1 MSKILKTLQRLRE
14 DVEGSNQPSA
24 YGTRFVNDFYV
35 VVKNLSEGAP
45 WIKTDGN
52 WAFEGCSFADKRM
65 NIFVFRTKF
74 LKRMTQ
80 FDKSVMDYVSKTVH
94 DCVRAELLSPIISEQ
109 EEGLLIGTL
118 SMCRVIGQLDVV

>member
-1 MSKILKTLQRLRE
+1 MSKILKTLQRLQR
-14 DVEGSNQPSA
+14 DVEESNQPSA

-52 WAFEGCSFADKRM
+52 WAFDGCSFADKRM

-74 LKRMTQ
+74 LQRMTQ
-80 FDKSVMDYVSKTVH
+80 FDKSVMDYVSRTVH
-94 DCVRAELLSPIISEQ
+94 DCVRAELLAPNNEQ
-109 EEGLLIGTL
+109 EETLLIGTL
-118 SMCRVIGQLDVV
+118 SMCRVIEQLDVM

>member
-1 MSKILKTLQRLRE
+1 MSKILKTLQQIRK
-14 DVEGSNQPSA
+14 DVEESNRPSA

-52 WAFEGCSFADKRM
+52 WAFQGCSFADKRM
-65 NIFVFRTKF
+65 NIFVFRNKF
-74 LKRMTQ
+74 LTRMTQ
-80 FDKSVMDYVSKTVH
+80 FDKTVMGYVSRTIH
-94 DCVRAELLSPIISEQ
+94 DCVRAELLSQNNEQ

-118 SMCRVIGQLDVV
+118 SMCRVIEQLDVV